1 MISFIWAEDLDG
13 TIGKD
18 GRLPWHLPA
27 DMRRFKQLTTNHTIV
42 MGKRTYESLNGP
54 LPHRRNIVLSNT
66 LATADGF
73 EIVRSAKDLEVL
85 LKSATDDV
93 YIIGGAVVFATTLD
107 LVDHLLRTVVDDHFM
122 GDTTMIPIDYADW
135 QLIEQTKFSADDKNK
150 YAYRFETW
158 QRK

>member
-13 TIGKD
+13 TIGKN
-18 GRLPWHLPA
+18 GQLPWHLPA

-66 LATADGF
+66 IETADGF
-73 EIVRSAKDLEVL
+73 EIVHNADDLETL
-85 LKSATDDV
+85 LKSSTDDI

-107 LVDHLLRTVVDDHFM
+107 LVDHLFRTVISEHFL
-122 GDTTMIPIDYADW
+122 GDTTMIPIDYNDW
-135 QLIEQTKFSADDKNK
+135 KLVEQIEYEPDDKNK
-150 YAYRFETW
+150 YAYVFETW